1 MDKVGTTFVQ
11 KARFMGFEMKWTFT
25 VVEVEP
31 LRLIHTRTDTGPMD
45 DVYRFER
52 DGDATRLIGESDYEL
67 PGKMPGFIKD
77 VMTKGWLER
86 YMHQMMEDF
95 KTLAEAKV
103 PAPA

>member
-1 MDKVGTTFVQ
+1 
-11 KARFMGFEMKWTFT
+11 
-25 VVEVEP
+25 
-31 LRLIHTRTDTGPMD
+31 MD

-52 DGDATRLIGESDYEL
+52 DGDATRLIGESDYKL

-86 YMHQMMEDF
+86 YMRQMMEDF

-103 PAPA
+103 PAHA